1 MSSQKRISTG
11 VRGWGWG
18 KEWEIRVGAGLVYS
32 RSTLKLTKPNN
43 STLQSNNV
51 RMDEFI
57 DPGLQ
62 RFTRQATDKNGE
74 RNTHN
79 TVRIISTGITRFLE
93 KTDSL
98 GKKIAQ
104 DLHIDFLSSKYK
116 YNRTVDI

>member
-51 RMDEFI
+51 RMHEFI

-74 RNTHN
+74 RIHTTQSELFPGASLDFLKKQ
-79 TVRIISTGITRFLE
+79 TVS
-93 KTDSL
+93 
-98 GKKIAQ
+98 GKK
-104 DLHIDFLSSKYK
+104 
-116 YNRTVDI
+116 